1 MNDALL
7 LDTHI
12 VLWLETG
19 DERLRRETRESI
31 DACWA
36 AGGTIYVSAVTAW
49 EIALLAEAGRL
60 ELDVPTQAWMARLLS
75 RPGVVEAPLG
85 WRAATG
91 AYALDGLEH
100 RDPADRMLI
109 ATAIA
114 LDCPLVTY
122 DERII
127 AFAERQG
134 RRQGFSV
141 AWDAA
146 RP

>member
-19 DERLRRETRESI
+19 DERLRRETRDRI
-31 DACWA
+31 DACWT
-36 AGGTIYVSAVTAW
+36 AGGMIYVSAVTAW
-49 EIALLAEAGRL
+49 EIALFVEAGRL
-60 ELDVPTQAWMARLLS
+60 ELDLPAPAWMARLLS
-75 RPGVVEAPLG
+75 RPGVVESPLG
-85 WRAATG
+85 WRVATG

-114 LDCPLVTY
+114 LSCPLVTY

-127 AFAERQG
+127 AFAERDG
-134 RRQGFSV
+134 RRQGFTV
-141 AWDAA
+141 ARDAA
-146 RP
+146 RA